1 MTDTYM
7 YAFLSKTVGHQ
18 IHLGCYFLFI
28 ANKLVDMV
36 VTFLDFANKLGDTG
50 VSQEAITHIFS
61 LVPPWL
67 ASPTFPPSINSPC
80 SYIYKYKGN
89 TKTNTKIKTKHFIHY
104 NAS

>member
-1 MTDTYM
+1 
-7 YAFLSKTVGHQ
+7 
-18 IHLGCYFLFI
+18 
-28 ANKLVDMV
+28 MV

-80 SYIYKYKGN
+80 SYIYKYKAN
-89 TKTNTKIKTKHFIHY
+89 TKTNTKIKTKQTVLYFQSIYIH
-104 NAS
+104 NKAS